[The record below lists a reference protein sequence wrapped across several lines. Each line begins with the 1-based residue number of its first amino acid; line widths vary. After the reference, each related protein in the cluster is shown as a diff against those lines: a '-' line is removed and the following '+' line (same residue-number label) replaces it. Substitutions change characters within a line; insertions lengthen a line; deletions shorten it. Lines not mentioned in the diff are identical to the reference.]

1 MANGAVLAHHV
12 LVLEHDAGPGTI
24 VPGHIGTTDEI
35 DDLIS
40 LDRTGARIHRIRP
53 DPCKIV
59 DLECRNSA
67 ITLDADLSLA
77 TMIAGMNV
85 GVEAL
90 DPVGDEFDRTPQQFG
105 QRVSRHLVGIDV
117 NLDAEGA

>member
-59 DLECRNSA
+59 DLVCRLLA
-67 ITLDADLSLA
+67 VKIDGDLSLS
-77 TMIAGMNV
+77 TVLAGMNV
-85 GVEAL
+85 GVDAL
-90 DPVGDEFDRTPQQFG
+90 GRVVEEFGR
-105 QRVSRHLVGIDV
+105 
-117 NLDAEGA
+117 